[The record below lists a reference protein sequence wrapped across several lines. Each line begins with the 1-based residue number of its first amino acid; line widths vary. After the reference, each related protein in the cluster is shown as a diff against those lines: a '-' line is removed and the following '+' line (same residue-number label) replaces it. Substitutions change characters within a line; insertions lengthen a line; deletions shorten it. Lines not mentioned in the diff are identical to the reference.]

1 MVATDA
7 WQEQGFAA
15 VEREYLQRLA
25 REKGVRRSIDESGD
39 LLARRTGKAE
49 AERKRLVP
57 ALAVPAWLDPGT
69 RGPRL

>member
-7 WQEQGFAA
+7 WQEQGFKA

-25 REKGVRRSIDESGD
+25 PEKGLRREIDETGD
-39 LLARRTGKAE
+39 LIARRVGKAE
-49 AERKRLVP
+49 VEKRKLVP
-57 ALAVPAWLDPGT
+57 ALKAPAWLDPET